1 VWGYRVVRVVR
12 RPRRVRPQPPTARL
26 AGLGPPDF
34 CPFCGTHL
42 ADAGAGFVDH
52 VAESPAC
59 AERFEAWR
67 ENVADD
73 VGGDW
78 GG

>member
-1 VWGYRVVRVVR
+1 MSDHDH
-12 RPRRVRPQPPTARL
+12 PQKDS
-26 AGLGPPDF
+26 PDWDHPDY
-34 CPFCGTHL
+34 CPFCGAALT
-42 ADAGAGFVDH
+42 DGGAGFVDH

-73 VGGDW
+73 VAGDW